1 MSARRSLAVLVCWT
15 LILGTLTPPAAAG
28 AVVVGSE
35 PAGVGAG
42 VPATGVDSTASG
54 TGSTVPPDG
63 LISTAAGSA
72 VVQANNTTIRHRNPD
87 RRNEDGDLGAIQSH
101 LADRMGEIVVDCSR
115 AVSVG
120 EFDPCERL
128 NGSYDETLS
137 TYVEVSRET
146 RTERD
151 DESAREF
158 RRARREGREY
168 ARTVRRFRESY
179 ADYRE
184 ARASGN
190 ASRARRE
197 ARELRTLADEAERTG
212 GNLTRSL
219 GNVTRGGTDVSSAS
233 RTVNETTANVS
244 RTVEGIEG
252 ALFVETDTTARLGT
266 PVGSFLDPVVVTGRV
281 TTANGTAVADARVGL
296 SLVRDGSVE
305 RRVRAG
311 TRTNATGH
319 YRLRF
324 RPVTVP
330 ASTLLAAVRL
340 LPAAESQY
348 LPSNATVTPRIEQV
362 DAELTV
368 LSAPTGAAYGDRLS
382 ARVRVTAGET
392 VAGGTAIGE
401 TAAGEVTVR
410 GLPVTA
416 RVGDRRLGSART
428 GADGEATPGGRF
440 PADIPPGERTLVVG
454 FEATDRAIEPVAG
467 RVEVTVRE
475 TGTVLS
481 ATVDRTGNR
490 SVAVE
495 GRLATAD
502 GRPLAGRGVRV
513 GVAGRSLGTLR
524 SDRNGSVEGNL
535 TVPRAVLPTGGP
547 AERTVRLSFDGAGGN
562 LAPAE
567 ATATVRFEP
576 LGGAEPPLDGLV
588 LPVSALAVLL
598 VLAAGGAL
606 LVYRRSEEDEGSTA
620 ARGTGSTDERGA
632 PAVVDPE
639 AALEAARAA
648 MDAGDYDLVT
658 TAGYRAVRRALAGQV
673 GVGPEATHWEFYGAC
688 AADGVDPERL
698 EAVRGLTERFERV
711 AFAPD
716 EASRSVAAASLA
728 DVETVLGPADAD
740 GDPASGPT
748 DATEPPSADGPADAD
763 RS

>member
-15 LILGTLTPPAAAG
+15 LLLGTLSPPAAA
-28 AVVVGSE
+28 AVVVGSGSAA
-35 PAGVGAG
+35 AGPGA
-42 VPATGVDSTASG
+42 PATGVGSTATG
-54 TGSTVPPDG
+54 TAAPPDG
-63 LISTAAGSA
+63 VAPTADLT
-72 VVQANNTTIRHRNPD
+72 VLQANNTTVRHRNPD
-87 RRNEDGDLGAIQSH
+87 GRNEDGDLGAIQAH

-120 EFDPCERL
+120 EFEPCERL

-151 DESAREF
+151 DENAREF

-168 ARTVRRFRESY
+168 ARTVRRFRETY
-179 ADYRE
+179 EDYRE

-197 ARELRTLADEAERTG
+197 ARELRVLADEAERTG

-219 GNVTRGGTDVSSAS
+219 GNVTRGGTDVSSGS
-233 RTVNETTANVS
+233 RTVNETTTNVT
-244 RTVEGIEG
+244 RVVEGAEG

-296 SLVRDGSVE
+296 SLVRDGRVE
-305 RRVRAG
+305 RRVRAR

-319 YRLRF
+319 YRLVY

-330 ASTLLAAVRL
+330 AGTVRTAVGL
-340 LPAAESQY
+340 HPAAESPY
-348 LPSNATVTPRIEQV
+348 LPSNATVTPRIEGV

-368 LSAPTGAAYGDRLS
+368 LSAPTEAAYGDRIG
-382 ARVRVTAGET
+382 ARVRVTAGGT
-392 VAGGTAIGE
+392 VAGGI
-401 TAAGEVTVR
+401 AAGETVAAEVAVR
-410 GLPVTA
+410 GLPVTV
-416 RVGDRRLGSART
+416 RVGDRRLGSNRT
-428 GADGEATPGGRF
+428 GPEGEATPGGRF
-440 PADIPPGERTLVVG
+440 PAGIPPGERTLVVG
-454 FEATDRAIEPVAG
+454 FEASDRAIEPVTG
-467 RVEVTVRE
+467 TVEVTVRE
-475 TGTVLS
+475 TATVLS

-490 SVAVE
+490 SIAVD
-495 GRLATAD
+495 GRLTTAD
-502 GRPLAGRGVRV
+502 GRPLAGRTVRV

-535 TVPRAVLPTGGP
+535 TVPRAVLPTEGP
-547 AERTVRLSFDGAGGN
+547 AERTVRLSFDGSGGN
-562 LAPAE
+562 LGSTE

-576 LGGAEPPLDGLV
+576 LGGAEPPVDGLV
-588 LPVSALAVLL
+588 LPLAAVAVLL

-606 LVYRRSEEDEGSTA
+606 LVRRRSEAGERTTTD
-620 ARGTGSTDERGA
+620 RGVGSTDERRE
-632 PAVVDPE
+632 PAVADPA
-639 AALEAARAA
+639 AALDAVRAA

-740 GDPASGPT
+740 
-748 DATEPPSADGPADAD
+748 AD